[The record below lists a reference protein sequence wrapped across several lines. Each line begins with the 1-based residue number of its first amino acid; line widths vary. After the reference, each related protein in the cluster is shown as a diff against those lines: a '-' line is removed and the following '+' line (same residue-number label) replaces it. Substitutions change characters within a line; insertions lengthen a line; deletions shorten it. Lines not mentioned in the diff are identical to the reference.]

1 MSAMERRKIRDK
13 YRDLIV
19 LTEENDGSAQLDDP
33 DKVRSL
39 QASGPADLA
48 SHDGHADSFTYRWLA
63 FIRLFPKAQRDPSH
77 GEQAPRSR
85 DEAPGARRGH
95 GAPADARGV
104 EPGEREEE
112 PTDRE
117 APEHRE
123 RPRDLPQVRVPS
135 GLDPRTVLE
144 NSGELERYGLKASTD
159 SLGLSFFFF
168 YSFPIFL
175 LSSRRELTDLNH
187 THTHTCTDLPLQRSA
202 WRTSAGEVLAP
213 LRAST

>member
-1 MSAMERRKIRDK
+1 M
-13 YRDLIV
+13 
-19 LTEENDGSAQLDDP
+19 
-33 DKVRSL
+33 
-39 QASGPADLA
+39 
-48 SHDGHADSFTYRWLA
+48 
-63 FIRLFPKAQRDPSH
+63 FPKAQRDPSH

-85 DEAPGARRGH
+85 DEAPGACRGH

-104 EPGEREEE
+104 EPREREEE

-144 NSGELERYGLKASTD
+144 NSGELERYVLKASD
-159 SLGLSFFFF
+159 SLGLSFFFV

-175 LSSRRELTDLNH
+175 LSSGRELTDLH
-187 THTHTCTDLPLQRSA
+187 HTCTDLPLQRSA